1 MYNLFTPTKV
11 VFASYI
17 FSFGVLIKELRSHPD
32 QIKADLIEE
41 CYSSINRD
49 VAIDAYG
56 LMKYRWNSNKNLGKQ
71 AQITTPQFATLAA
84 TLLK

>member
-17 FSFGVLIKELRSHPD
+17 ISCGVLIKELHNHPD

-41 CYSSINRD
+41 CYSPINRD
-49 VAIDAYG
+49 IAIDA
-56 LMKYRWNSNKNLGKQ
+56 
-71 AQITTPQFATLAA
+71 
-84 TLLK
+84 